1 MISPNVET
9 IFTEYN
15 TVDITLRLFAAL
27 VCGFIIG
34 FEREYTSKLAGL
46 RTHILVVMG
55 ACVFTILSIYA
66 FPKFM
71 VNGAQM
77 AVGDSARVAAQIITG
92 IGFIGGGTVL
102 RHGASVFGLTTAAS
116 LWLSASVG
124 MALGTGDYYIA
135 LVATIFCVFVLVFV
149 RKFQDVVIKPNR
161 KKFATIKV
169 LLIVDEADT
178 SSVIGQ
184 LYDKFDNILDM
195 TVKKTLRD
203 EENKAKISFKADV
216 SSKNPTKTAFQ
227 VVYNIDKVDSISI
240 QQDFSE

>member
-34 FEREYTSKLAGL
+34 FEREYTSKWAGL

-149 RKFQDVVIKPNR
+149 RCVCSRVC
-161 KKFATIKV
+161 
-169 LLIVDEADT
+169 
-178 SSVIGQ
+178 
-184 LYDKFDNILDM
+184 
-195 TVKKTLRD
+195 LR
-203 EENKAKISFKADV
+203 V
-216 SSKNPTKTAFQ
+216 SSGLAAGLVTGPLPC
-227 VVYNIDKVDSISI
+227 
-240 QQDFSE
+240 FSTVSGPHL

>member
-1 MISPNVET
+1 
-9 IFTEYN
+9 
-15 TVDITLRLFAAL
+15 
-27 VCGFIIG
+27 
-34 FEREYTSKLAGL
+34 
-46 RTHILVVMG
+46 
-55 ACVFTILSIYA
+55 
-66 FPKFM
+66 M

-178 SSVIGQ
+178 SAVIGQ